1 MMETKEEQKK
11 QYRVHLHK
19 GEFIVG
25 EEKKDTKKVSEKRRR
40 AFFRSVSLAGELG
53 FLIAIPLSGGVFLG
67 VWLDSIFSTHP
78 KLTLSFLGL
87 GIIVSFTNLYMVLSE
102 FSKKE

>member
-1 MMETKEEQKK
+1 METKEGQKK
-11 QYRVHLHK
+11 RHRVRLYE

-25 EEKKDTKKVSEKRRR
+25 EEKEDREAEKEEKRRT
-40 AFFRSVSLAGELG
+40 FFRSVGLATELG

-78 KLTLSFLGL
+78 KLTLSLLGL
-87 GIIVSFTNLYMVLSE
+87 GVIVSFANLFIVLSE